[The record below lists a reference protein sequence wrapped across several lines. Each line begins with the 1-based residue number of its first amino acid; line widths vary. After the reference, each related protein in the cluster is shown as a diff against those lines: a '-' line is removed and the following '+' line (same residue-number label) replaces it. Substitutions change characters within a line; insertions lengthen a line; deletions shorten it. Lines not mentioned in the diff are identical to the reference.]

1 MKYILIVLFI
11 SCISCSPRENNQKEV
26 TTKDSLTNEL
36 KKVYNNGNLHGFSIS
51 LVNEKEAFYQ
61 EAFGFANVANG
72 KKYTLE
78 TRQPIA
84 SISKTLVGI
93 SLLKAQELGKINLDD
108 PINKYLPFSVKNPF
122 YPEVDITIRHLSNH
136 TSTIFDTD
144 LYDYSS
150 YFLRNDDHLTASYPI
165 KAYDYF
171 NEPKERITILDF
183 MKKMIY
189 TDEESCCR
197 EVFLNQKPG
206 TNYEYSNGATTLAAA
221 ILELATD
228 MSFTDFT
235 KKHIFDPL
243 EMTSSS
249 WNPNDT
255 NAKFYHDADTVY
267 ADYYNL
273 DYPAGGLVTNNKD
286 ISIFLQELIKGY
298 SGSASLLSK
307 ESYSA
312 LFNKN
317 FFDEFSKES
326 FPGDENPFMNIKYDE
341 GVFMGLAPK
350 GYVGHTGADPGTI
363 TFMFFNKHTNKGF
376 VFITNRTIWWEFEN
390 ALKDLWSIMD
400 ILEQHTS

>member
-1 MKYILIVLFI
+1 
-11 SCISCSPRENNQKEV
+11 
-26 TTKDSLTNEL
+26 
-36 KKVYNNGNLHGFSIS
+36 
-51 LVNEKEAFYQ
+51 
-61 EAFGFANVANG
+61 
-72 KKYTLE
+72 
-78 TRQPIA
+78 
-84 SISKTLVGI
+84 
-93 SLLKAQELGKINLDD
+93 
-108 PINKYLPFSVKNPF
+108 
-122 YPEVDITIRHLSNH
+122 
-136 TSTIFDTD
+136 
-144 LYDYSS
+144 
-150 YFLRNDDHLTASYPI
+150 
-165 KAYDYF
+165 
-171 NEPKERITILDF
+171 

-326 FPGDENPFMNIKYDE
+326 FPDDENPFMNIKYDE